1 MYTYCVV
8 DVIVG
13 SLILGRGRTMRENR
27 EDDEPEGVIGTGAD
41 AVAVAA
47 PSTDLLSVS
56 MGGAPDT
63 SS

>member
-13 SLILGRGRTMRENR
+13 SLILGRTMRENR